1 MRNIM
6 LTLVALA
13 FMLGA
18 VNTGNTADWDLAAAY
33 ADSLFHTKNIKLF
46 AEDVKKASNGS
57 LNIKVHPGGA
67 LIKKNKDNRNAV
79 RSNQIQAAEFL
90 GAWLSNEEQIW
101 AVDTLPFTATS
112 YEAAMKLWKSSK
124 PAIEKA
130 LDKQGLKLL
139 FAVPWPPQGLY
150 SVKEIKSIDN
160 LKGMKFRTY
169 SPFTSRFA
177 MLAGAAGTEIQPP
190 LATAFQT
197 GRVEAMITS
206 SSFGVANKAWDY
218 LEYFYDVQAW
228 LPKNFIVVSKRALA
242 KLDDATQKVVL
253 EAAANAETRGWQMSA
268 DSNSAA
274 KKALADN
281 NMKVVAPSPGLVD
294 GFKTI
299 GKTMG
304 DEWAEKAGSAGK
316 AILDSYTSM

>member
-1 MRNIM
+1 
-6 LTLVALA
+6 
-13 FMLGA
+13 MLGA
-18 VNTGNTADWDLAAAY
+18 VKTGNTADWDLAAAY

-112 YEAAMKLWKSSK
+112 YEAAMKLWQASK

-253 EAAANAETRGWQMSA
+253 EAAATAETRGWQMSA

-281 NMKVVAPSPGLVD
+281 NMQVVAPSPELVD

>member
-1 MRNIM
+1 MRNM
-6 LTLVALA
+6 MMTLVALA

-18 VNTGNTADWDLAAAY
+18 VNTGHSADWDLAAAY
-33 ADSLFHTKNIKLF
+33 ADSLFHTKNIRLF
-46 AEDVKKASNGS
+46 AEDVKKATNGS

-79 RSNQIQAAEFL
+79 RSNQIQAGEFL

-112 YEAAMKLWKSSK
+112 YEAAEKLWQASK

-130 LDKQGLKLL
+130 LDKQGLQLL

-150 SVKEIKSIDN
+150 SVKEIKTVDN

-218 LEYFYDVQAW
+218 LGYFYDVQAW

-242 KLDDATQKVVL
+242 TLDETTQKAL
-253 EAAANAETRGWQMSA
+253 LDAAAKAETRGWQMSN

-274 KKALADN
+274 KKALAEN
-281 NMKVVAPSPGLVD
+281 KMQVLTPSPELVE
-294 GFKTI
+294 GFKSI
-299 GKTMG
+299 GNTMSE
-304 DEWAEKAGSAGK
+304 EWAKKAGSAGK
-316 AILDSYTSM
+316 TILESYKSM

>member
-1 MRNIM
+1 
-6 LTLVALA
+6 
-13 FMLGA
+13 MLGA
-18 VNTGNTADWDLAAAY
+18 VKTGNTADWDLAAAY

-112 YEAAMKLWKSSK
+112 YEAAMKLWQASK

-253 EAAANAETRGWQMSA
+253 EAAANAENRGWQMSA
-268 DSNSAA
+268 DSNNAA

-281 NMKVVAPSPGLVD
+281 NMKVVAPSLELVD